1 MGGLIRMTVLSET
14 DIRYIKMALRL
25 ARKGSGR
32 TSPNPMVGAV
42 VVRKGVVVGQ
52 GFHQRAGGPHA
63 ERIALEEAGDRARGG
78 TLYLNLE
85 PCNHFG
91 RTPPCSPL
99 ILERGIKKV
108 VFGMIDPNPQVQG
121 GGGDW
126 LRSQGVEIVQ
136 GVLEQECRRLNEF
149 FIKWII
155 TGLPFVIIKAA
166 VSLDGRIATRT
177 GDSKWISNE
186 RSRLLVHRL
195 RNKVDGVLVG
205 VGTVMKDDPL
215 LTVRLPKGK
224 IKDPLRII
232 IDPRLRLSNKSQ
244 ILNDPDKT
252 LIVTGDQVP
261 FGKKKGL
268 LSKGVDI
275 LSLPEQ
281 AGRIS
286 IKDLLTDLGRR
297 GLISLLVEGGAEVY
311 GSFLSERQVD
321 KLILF
326 IAPLLIGGQ
335 KAKGMIGGQG
345 VASITEALRFKE
357 MKVKSLAG
365 DILVE
370 AYPEK

>member
-1 MGGLIRMTVLSET
+1 M
-14 DIRYIKMALRL
+14 KMALRL

-195 RNKVDGVLVG
+195 RNEVDGVLVG

-224 IKDPLRII
+224 IKDPLRIVV
-232 IDPRLRLSNKSQ
+232 DPRLRLSNKSQ

-261 FGKKKGL
+261 FGKKKGF

-281 AGRIS
+281 EGRIS

-326 IAPLLIGGQ
+326 VAPLLIGGQ

>member
-1 MGGLIRMTVLSET
+1 MPSET

-52 GFHQRAGGPHA
+52 GFHQKAGGLHA
-63 ERIALEEAGDRARGG
+63 ERIAIEEAGDRARGG

-155 TGLPFVIIKAA
+155 TGLPFVIMKAA

-195 RNKVDGVLVG
+195 RNEVDGILVG

-232 IDPRLRLSNKSQ
+232 IDPRLRLSEKSQ
-244 ILNDPDKT
+244 ILKDPDKT
-252 LIVTGDQVP
+252 LIVTGDRVP

-281 AGRIS
+281 AGRIA

-311 GSFLSERQVD
+311 GSFFSERQVD

-335 KAKGMIGGQG
+335 KAKGMVGGQG